1 MARISAA
8 AVILKSSNSQEQ
20 PPMDEDNSMDS
31 HARELKGTM
40 IGLTAILMWST
51 LATLTSYCKAVP
63 PFQLTAMAFT
73 IATGIGLVWMRSQG
87 HAMAN
92 LRRLPLNAWLL
103 GVCGLFGFHF
113 FYFMAL
119 RHAPVV
125 HASLIS
131 YLWPL
136 LIVLMS
142 ALLPGERLRW
152 YHLVGALA
160 GLVGASFL
168 VTGGTSFSLGSAYF
182 VGYGFALLSAITWS
196 GYSVLSRLFQAVPS
210 YSISGFCGVTALL
223 AFVCHL
229 LFETTVVPSGLGWL
243 AVLGL
248 GLGPVGGAF
257 FTWDVG
263 VKTGNIKVL
272 GALSY
277 AAPLLST
284 FLLLA
289 LGMAAPS
296 WALGVACL
304 LIVGGAL
311 LASGDMLSR
320 LRKQLSA
327 N

>member
-1 MARISAA
+1 M
-8 AVILKSSNSQEQ
+8 N
-20 PPMDEDNSMDS
+20 S
-31 HARELKGTM
+31 HARELKGTL

-51 LATLTSYCKAVP
+51 LATLTSYCKEVP
-63 PFQLTAMAFT
+63 PFQLIAMAFT
-73 IATGIGLVWMRSQG
+73 IATGLGLVWMRCQG
-87 HAMAN
+87 YSISN
-92 LRRLPLNAWLL
+92 LVRLPLNAWLL
-103 GVCGLFGFHF
+103 GVSGLFGFHF

-119 RHAPVV
+119 KYAPIV

-152 YHLVGALA
+152 YNLVGALA
-160 GLVGASFL
+160 GLFGASL
-168 VTGGTSFSLGSAYF
+168 IVTGGSTFSLGSGSF
-182 VGYGFALLSAITWS
+182 LGYGFALLSAVLWA
-196 GYSVLSRLFQAVPS
+196 GYSVLSRLFRAIPS
-210 YSISGFCGVTALL
+210 YSISGFCAVTALL
-223 AFVCHL
+223 AFICHF

-243 AVLGL
+243 AILGL

-289 LGMAAPS
+289 LGMANPS
-296 WALGVACL
+296 WALGLACL
-304 LIVGGAL
+304 LIVGGSL
-311 LASGDMLSR
+311 LASGDMLSG
-320 LRKQLSA
+320 LRKKYLIEHGVIT
-327 N
+327 

>member
-1 MARISAA
+1 
-8 AVILKSSNSQEQ
+8 
-20 PPMDEDNSMDS
+20 MDS
-31 HARELKGTM
+31 HARELRGTL

-51 LATLTSYCKAVP
+51 LATLTSFCRAVP

-73 IATGIGLVWMRSQG
+73 IATLIGLVWMRSQG
-87 HAMAN
+87 HGLAS
-92 LRRLPLNAWLL
+92 LGRLPLNAWLL
-103 GVCGLFGFHF
+103 GVAGLFGFHF

-125 HASLIS
+125 QASLIS

-142 ALLPGERLRW
+142 ALLPGERLAW
-152 YHLVGALA
+152 YHLVGTLA
-160 GLVGASFL
+160 GLLGASL
-168 VTGGTSFSLGSAYF
+168 IVTGGSSFALDPAYLIGYGSA
-182 VGYGFALLSAITWS
+182 LLCAVTWS

-210 YSISGFCGVTALL
+210 HAISGFCALTALL
-223 AFVCHL
+223 ALLCHL
-229 LFETTVVPSGLGWL
+229 IFETTVVPSGPGWL

-289 LGMAAPS
+289 LGMAEPS
-296 WALGVACL
+296 WALALACL
-304 LIVGGAL
+304 LIVGGSL
-311 LASGDMLSR
+311 LASGDMLSG
-320 LRKQLSA
+320 LRRRRISD
-327 N
+327 

>member
-1 MARISAA
+1 MT
-8 AVILKSSNSQEQ
+8 
-20 PPMDEDNSMDS
+20 MDS
-31 HARELKGTM
+31 HARELRGTL

-51 LATLTSYCKAVP
+51 LATLTSFCRAVP

-73 IATGIGLVWMRSQG
+73 IATLIGLVWIRSQG
-87 HAMAN
+87 HDLAS
-92 LRRLPLNAWLL
+92 LGRLPLNAWLL
-103 GVCGLFGFHF
+103 GVSGLFGFHF

-125 HASLIS
+125 QASLIS

-142 ALLPGERLRW
+142 ALLPGERLAW
-152 YHLVGALA
+152 YHLAGTLA
-160 GLVGASFL
+160 GLLGASL
-168 VTGGTSFSLGSAYF
+168 IVTGGSSFAFDPAYLIGYGSA
-182 VGYGFALLSAITWS
+182 LLCAVTWS

-210 YSISGFCGVTALL
+210 HAISGFCALTALL
-223 AFVCHL
+223 AFICHL
-229 LFETTVVPSGLGWL
+229 IFETTVVPAGPGWL

-277 AAPLLST
+277 AAPLMST

-289 LGMAAPS
+289 LGMAEPS
-296 WALGVACL
+296 WALALACL
-304 LIVGGAL
+304 LIVGGSL
-311 LASGDMLSR
+311 LASGDMLIG
-320 LRKQLSA
+320 LRKRRIA
-327 N
+327 D

>member
-1 MARISAA
+1 
-8 AVILKSSNSQEQ
+8 
-20 PPMDEDNSMDS
+20 MDS
-31 HARELKGTM
+31 HARELRGTL

-51 LATLTSYCKAVP
+51 LATLTSYCRAVP

-73 IATGIGLVWMRSQG
+73 IATMIGLAWMRFQG
-87 HAMAN
+87 HSMAN

-103 GVCGLFGFHF
+103 GVSGLFGFHF

-142 ALLPGERLRW
+142 ALLPGEHLRW
-152 YHLVGALA
+152 YHLVGTLA
-160 GLVGASFL
+160 GLLGASL
-168 VTGGTSFSLGSAYF
+168 IVTGGSSFALDSAHYI
-182 VGYGFALLSAITWS
+182 GYGFALLSAFTWS
-196 GYSVLSRLFQAVPS
+196 AYSVLSRLFQAVPS
-210 YSISGFCGVTALL
+210 YAISGFCAVTALL
-223 AFVCHL
+223 ALICHL
-229 LFETTVVPSGLGWL
+229 FFETTVVPSGFGWL
-243 AVLGL
+243 AVLCL

-289 LGMAAPS
+289 LGMAEPS
-296 WALGVACL
+296 WALGAACL
-304 LIVGGAL
+304 LIVGGSL
-311 LASGDMLSR
+311 LASGDILSG
-320 LRKQLSA
+320 LRKRRPA

>member
-1 MARISAA
+1 
-8 AVILKSSNSQEQ
+8 
-20 PPMDEDNSMDS
+20 
-31 HARELKGTM
+31 
-40 IGLTAILMWST
+40 MWST

-73 IATGIGLVWMRSQG
+73 VATGIGLVWMKYQRQSL
-87 HAMAN
+87 AS
-92 LRRLPLNAWLL
+92 LRRLPLSAWLL
-103 GVCGLFGFHF
+103 GVFGLFGFHF

-119 RHAPVV
+119 KHAPVV

-136 LIVLMS
+136 LIVLLS

-152 YHLVGALA
+152 YHLA
-160 GLVGASFL
+160 GTMSGLLGASL
-168 VTGGTSFSLGSAYF
+168 IVTGGSSFSLASAHF
-182 VGYGFALLSAITWS
+182 LGYGFALLCAITWS

-210 YSISGFCGVTALL
+210 YAISGFCALTALL
-223 AFVCHL
+223 AFICHL
-229 LFETTVVPSGLGWL
+229 LFEQTVWPSGFSWL

-289 LGMAAPS
+289 LGMADPT
-296 WALGVACL
+296 WALGVACM
-304 LIVGGAL
+304 LIVGGSL
-311 LASGDMLSR
+311 LASGDMLTGYNKQ
-320 LRKQLSA
+320 RKTIRSFKSDC
-327 N
+327 

>member
-1 MARISAA
+1 
-8 AVILKSSNSQEQ
+8 
-20 PPMDEDNSMDS
+20 MDS
-31 HARELKGTM
+31 HSRELKGTL
-40 IGLTAILMWST
+40 IGLSAILMWST
-51 LATLTSYCKAVP
+51 LATLTSYCKEVP

-73 IATGIGLVWMRSQG
+73 IATGIGLIWMRCQG
-87 HAMAN
+87 HGIAN
-92 LRRLPLNAWLL
+92 LVRLPLNAWLL
-103 GVCGLFGFHF
+103 GVSGLFGFHL

-119 RHAPVV
+119 KHAPIV

-152 YHLVGALA
+152 YNLVGALA
-160 GLVGASFL
+160 GLLGASL
-168 VTGGTSFSLGSAYF
+168 IVTGGSTFSLCSGHF
-182 VGYGFALLSAITWS
+182 LGYGYALLCAVMWA
-196 GYSVLSRLFQAVPS
+196 GYSVLSRLFRAIPS
-210 YSISGFCGVTALL
+210 YSISGFCAVTALL
-223 AFVCHL
+223 AFICHF

-243 AVLGL
+243 AILGL

-263 VKTGNIKVL
+263 VKTGDIKVL

-289 LGMAAPS
+289 LGMASPS
-296 WALGVACL
+296 WALGLACF
-304 LIVGGAL
+304 LIVGGSL
-311 LASGDMLSR
+311 LASGDMLSG
-320 LRKQLSA
+320 LRKKYLIDHGA
-327 N
+327 IT